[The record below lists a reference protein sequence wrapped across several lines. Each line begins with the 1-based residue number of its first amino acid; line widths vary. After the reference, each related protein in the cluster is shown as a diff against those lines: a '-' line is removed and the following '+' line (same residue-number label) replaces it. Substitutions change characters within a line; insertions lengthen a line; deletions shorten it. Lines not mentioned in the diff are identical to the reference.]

1 MTLTNAQK
9 PCKHPVLQG
18 FCSFIL
24 RGPFFEKILTV
35 FKNKPNFVKKLIKME
50 RITISPLVCKGKP
63 SIRNMR
69 FTVSQMLELLAS
81 GMSHEEILSD
91 YPFLENADILACLTY
106 ASLISKTK
114 NIYPLSTAA

>member
-1 MTLTNAQK
+1 
-9 PCKHPVLQG
+9 
-18 FCSFIL
+18 
-24 RGPFFEKILTV
+24 
-35 FKNKPNFVKKLIKME
+35 VKKLIKME
-50 RITISPLVCKGKP
+50 RITINPLVCKGKP